1 MTVSCASSIP
11 DGKTQHSLSRSDVTN
26 ASISDGPYLA
36 LNYLCGNFSPSN
48 LFHLCQ
54 PMEVIRR
61 AWPFANALCQRL
73 MCDRAQHCDT
83 NRHTPNTE
91 VLCEIPYSSGA
102 MKMKWPESGVHALL
116 HMRMRTCTCGVHND
130 KSMNGFQQTVL
141 AASSI
146 SDVVRSFDTFVPLW
160 IGLIVERS
168 IYLKQWAFPSAAS
181 SSSNFLHNSCSI
193 NSSVTKLLHL

>member
-54 PMEVIRR
+54 PMEVI
-61 AWPFANALCQRL
+61 
-73 MCDRAQHCDT
+73 RAQHCDT

-146 SDVVRSFDTFVPLW
+146 SDVVRSFDTFVHLW